1 MGIISSNKKIN
12 VDTMKC
18 DGTARVSLAITA
30 APDILENPADIVLVL
45 DRSGSMSGTPLA
57 SMKEGAKPS
66 SILLM
71 KQLMGT
77 RMDRSALAAASVLS
91 AFRIPLR
98 SMHR

>member
-45 DRSGSMSGTPLA
+45 DRSGSMSGNSA
-57 SMKEGAKPS
+57 CQHEGRCQTF
-66 SILLM
+66 IEC
-71 KQLMGT
+71 
-77 RMDRSALAAASVLS
+77 
-91 AFRIPLR
+91 
-98 SMHR
+98 H

>member
-45 DRSGSMSGTPLA
+45 DRSGSMS
-57 SMKEGAKPS
+57 
-66 SILLM
+66 
-71 KQLMGT
+71 
-77 RMDRSALAAASVLS
+77 
-91 AFRIPLR
+91 
-98 SMHR
+98 

>member
-45 DRSGSMSGTPLA
+45 DRSGSMTGSPLA
-57 SMKEGAKPS
+57 NMKAGAKAFIDIIDNRPTG
-66 SILLM
+66 I
-71 KQLMGT
+71 
-77 RMDRSALAAASVLS
+77 RMETSVPEAESALP
-91 AFRIPLR
+91 AFPLPR
-98 SMHR
+98 Q